1 MKRLYNTVRKM
12 FNAPTSRNVQINYK
26 NGKIVAS
33 VQEQLE
39 RWKEHFSDVLNL
51 EHPPDINVEPA
62 QTKP

>member
-12 FNAPTSRNVQINYK
+12 FNAPTSRNVQINDK

-39 RWKEHFSDVLNL
+39 RWKEHFSEVLNL